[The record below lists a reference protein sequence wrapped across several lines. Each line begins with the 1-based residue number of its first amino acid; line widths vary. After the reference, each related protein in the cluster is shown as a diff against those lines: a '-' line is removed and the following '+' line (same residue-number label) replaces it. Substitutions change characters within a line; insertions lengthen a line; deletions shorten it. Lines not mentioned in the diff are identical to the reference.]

1 MKAGSLFS
9 ATGKRIEY
17 LYKHLDKDVRGSLVG
32 AGIAQDDEDNDAER
46 DIFQGLNLETK
57 DAHIIEK
64 AVSGEPHLLIKGVSQ
79 S

>member
-32 AGIAQDDEDNDAER
+32 AGITQDEDDKDAEG
-46 DIFQGLNLETK
+46 DIF
-57 DAHIIEK
+57 
-64 AVSGEPHLLIKGVSQ
+64 
-79 S
+79 